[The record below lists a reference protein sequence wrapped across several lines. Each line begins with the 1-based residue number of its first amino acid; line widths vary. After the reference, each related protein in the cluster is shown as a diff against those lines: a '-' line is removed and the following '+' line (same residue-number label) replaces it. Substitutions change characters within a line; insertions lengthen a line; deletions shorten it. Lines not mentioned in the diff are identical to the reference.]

1 VDDESS
7 LRVVPKDGGGWGL
20 VVPGRS
26 DTEHRT
32 QADAITAAKAI
43 AKDAG
48 GGEII
53 VHGLDGQ
60 PRTTVNV

>member
-1 VDDESS
+1 
-7 LRVVPKDGGGWGL
+7 L

-26 DTEHRT
+26 DIEHRT
-32 QADAITAAKAI
+32 QADAITEAKAI

-48 GGEII
+48 GGEIV

-60 PRTTVNV
+60 PRTTVTV